1 MNCRKIFNCAAVLIA
16 EDPYDE
22 NIEDLLMRSVGV
34 INTFIY
40 NTYDLNCQYVLR
52 VLRKPEPDFTEI
64 DLVDIDNIDDDFPL
78 CDDLAGVCIYYLA
91 SVLSNNENPKLSDK
105 LDREYNRL
113 LNEIVRKIPG
123 DVDKITDIY
132 N

>member
-16 EDPYDE
+16 EDPRDE

-34 INTFIY
+34 MNTFIY

-52 VLRKPEPDFTEI
+52 VLRKPEPEFTQ
-64 DLVDIDNIDDDFPL
+64 IDNVDDNFPL

-91 SVLSNNENPKLSDK
+91 SVLCNNENPELSDK

-123 DVDKITDIY
+123 DVEKIADVY
-132 N
+132 K